1 MRITT
6 QMINE
11 GARKAG
17 LPIHGNSLLDYI
29 KTDCSNNSLLNTL
42 NKNNNNA
49 TVNQSVSKLQKN
61 NFEKLEKSAEN
72 LQEKAEKFLAEGN
85 DSLFAKAAETKDTQQ
100 IYDTVKSLMEQYN
113 NTIKNMKSAS
123 SPLNDYY
130 KQMFEEII
138 GENKEALGTI
148 GISSS
153 REGLMLD
160 ETKMKSAS
168 LEDIEK
174 ALGSKSTFSAK
185 VAYIASRVSAN
196 AQTNM
201 ESVSS
206 TYGSTGDIYSA
217 INSKFDLW
225 G

>member
-29 KTDCSNNSLLNTL
+29 KTDGSNNSLLNSL
-42 NKNNNNA
+42 SRNNNNA

-61 NFEKLEKSAEN
+61 SFEKLEKSAEN
-72 LQEKAEKFLAEGN
+72 LQEKAEKFLAEGK
-85 DSLFAKAAETKDTQQ
+85 DSLFAKAGETKDAQP
-100 IYDTVKSLMEQYN
+100 IYDAAKTLVEQYN
-113 NTIKNMKSAS
+113 NTIKNIKSAS

-138 GENKEALGTI
+138 GENKETLHTV
-148 GISSS
+148 GISSLKD
-153 REGLMLD
+153 GLVLD

-185 VAYIASRVSAN
+185 VVYIASRVSAN

-201 ESVSS
+201 ASVSS
-206 TYGSTGDIYSA
+206 TYSSTGDIYSA

>member
-17 LPIHGNSLLDYI
+17 LPIHGRSLLDYI
-29 KTDCSNNSLLNTL
+29 KTDSSDNSLLNAL
-42 NKNNNNA
+42 NSNNNNA
-49 TVNQSVSKLQKN
+49 SINQSVNKISKN
-61 NFEKLEKSAEN
+61 NFEKLEKSAES
-72 LQEKAEKFLAEGN
+72 LQEKAEKFLLEGT
-85 DSLFAKAAETKDTQQ
+85 DSILSKAAETQDNQQ
-100 IYDTVKSLMEQYN
+100 IFDSAKSLVEQYN
-113 NTIKNMKSAS
+113 STIKNMKSTS

-138 GENKEALGTI
+138 DENKSSLNAI
-148 GISSS
+148 GISKSS
-153 REGLMLD
+153 NGLQLD

-168 LEDIEK
+168 LEDLEK

-185 VAYIASRVSAN
+185 VAYIASRISAN

-201 ESVSS
+201 ASVSS